1 MRSSSLFIKSD
12 FWLGHEQF
20 IKDLISGV
28 TVGIVALPLAIGFG
42 ITSGMSAQA
51 GIATAI
57 LAGLIAAIFGGSR
70 FQVSGP
76 TGAMTVVLIPVIA
89 KNGLAAIPVL
99 GLIAGLIVVAM
110 SVLRLGGIINRIPW
124 SVVEGFTLGI
134 AVVIALQQ
142 LPMALGVA
150 KGEGDRTLQVAINT
164 VKGAINSGVHAS
176 TIAILLLTLL
186 IKFNIVKIIER
197 LKLKPYV
204 PASFSALAITTA
216 IVALFKLDVAKIG
229 EIPRNVFIWHGSE
242 LHFSTA
248 LITPAI
254 LIALLAAIESL
265 LAARVADGM
274 SHAQEKFHPNRELFG
289 QGLATMVAS
298 LFGGQPATGA
308 IARTSVNIRSGGKT
322 KMAAIIHAIF
332 LLIVVLLLSPIFA
345 LIPLPAIA
353 GVLIGTSVRILNP
366 HNIREQLRSTWQEV
380 STYVVTAVVTITV
393 DLIWAIFIGIALHFI
408 LNVLGNKTHENEAS
422 SQSLL

>member
-1 MRSSSLFIKSD
+1 LKLSE
-12 FWLGHEQF
+12 FWIGRDQF
-20 IKDLISGV
+20 FKDVVSGV

-57 LAGLIAAIFGGSR
+57 LAGFIAAVFGGSR

-89 KNGLAAIPVL
+89 KNGVEAIPVL
-99 GLIAGLIVVAM
+99 GLMAGLIVIAM

-164 VKGAINSGVHAS
+164 VKDAIDDGVHSS
-176 TIAILLLTLL
+176 TIVILLLTLL
-186 IKFNIVKIIER
+186 IKFNIVKIVER

-204 PASFSALAITTA
+204 PASFSALAITTI
-216 IVALFKLDVAKIG
+216 IVALFHLDVAKIG
-229 EIPRNVFIWHGSE
+229 EIPRNVFSWKGDG
-242 LHFSTA
+242 LHFSSA
-248 LITPAI
+248 LVTPAI

-265 LAARVADGM
+265 LAARVADGLTH
-274 SHAQEKFHPNRELFG
+274 SQDKFHPNKELFG

-298 LFGGQPATGA
+298 IFGGQPATGA

-322 KMAAIIHAIF
+322 KMAALVHALF

-366 HNIREQLRSTWQEV
+366 HNVLEQLRSTWQEV
-380 STYVVTAVVTITV
+380 STYIVTALITVTV
-393 DLIWAIFIGIALHFI
+393 DLIWAIFVGIALHF
-408 LNVLGNKTHENEAS
+408 VLKVIPNNK
-422 SQSLL
+422 

>member
-1 MRSSSLFIKSD
+1 MIFHREE
-12 FWLGHEQF
+12 FWVGREQF
-20 IKDLISGV
+20 GKDLVAGV

-51 GIATAI
+51 GISTAI
-57 LAGLIAAIFGGSR
+57 LAGFIAALFGGSR

-89 KNGLAAIPVL
+89 KNGIEAIPVL
-99 GLIAGLIVVAM
+99 GLMAGLIVIAM

-142 LPMALGVA
+142 IPMALGVT
-150 KGEGDRTLQVAINT
+150 KGEGERTLQVAINT
-164 VKGAINSGVHAS
+164 VKGAIENSIHTS
-176 TIAILLLTLL
+176 TLLILILTLL
-186 IKFNIVKIIER
+186 IKFNIVKILER
-197 LKLKPYV
+197 LRLKPYV
-204 PASFSALAITTA
+204 PASFSALAITTIVVA
-216 IVALFKLDVAKIG
+216 IFKLDVAKIG
-229 EIPRNVFIWHGSE
+229 DIPRNVFVWKGNS
-242 LHFSTA
+242 LSFSPS

-274 SHAQEKFHPNRELFG
+274 SHSAVKFQPNKELFG

-298 LFGGQPATGA
+298 IFGGQPATGA

-322 KMAAIIHAIF
+322 KMAALIHALF

-380 STYVVTAVVTITV
+380 TTYVVTALVTITV
-393 DLIWAIFIGIALHFI
+393 DLIWAIFVGISLHF
-408 LNVLGNKTHENEAS
+408 VLKLFNQFSK
-422 SQSLL
+422 

>member
-1 MRSSSLFIKSD
+1 LNLSE
-12 FWLGHEQF
+12 FWVGRDQF
-20 IKDLISGV
+20 FKDLVSGV

-42 ITSGMSAQA
+42 ITSGMTAQA

-57 LAGLIAAIFGGSR
+57 LAGFIAALFGGSR

-89 KNGLAAIPVL
+89 KNGIEAIPVL
-99 GLIAGLIVVAM
+99 GLMAGLIVIAM

-124 SVVEGFTLGI
+124 AVVEGFTLGI

-142 LPMALGVA
+142 LPMALGVS
-150 KGEGDRTLQVAINT
+150 KGEGERTLQVAINT
-164 VKGAINSGVHAS
+164 VKGAIESGLHTS
-176 TIAILLLTLL
+176 TLAILILTLV
-186 IKFNIVKIIER
+186 IKFNIVKIVEKLR
-197 LKLKPYV
+197 LKPYV
-204 PASFSALAITTA
+204 PASFSALAITTVV
-216 IVALFKLDVAKIG
+216 VALLNLDVAKIG
-229 EIPRNVFIWHGSE
+229 DIPRNVFIWKGSQLE
-242 LHFSTA
+242 FATS

-274 SHAQEKFHPNRELFG
+274 SHAKEKFQPNKELFG
-289 QGLATMVAS
+289 QGLATMIAS
-298 LFGGQPATGA
+298 IFGGQPATGA

-322 KMAAIIHAIF
+322 KMAALIHALF

-366 HNIREQLRSTWQEV
+366 KSVREQLTSTWQEV
-380 STYVVTAVVTITV
+380 STYVVTALVTITV
-393 DLIWAIFIGIALHFI
+393 DLIWAIFVGIALHFFLKLSHRTI
-408 LNVLGNKTHENEAS
+408 S
-422 SQSLL
+422 SF

>member
-1 MRSSSLFIKSD
+1 MKLSE
-12 FWLGHEQF
+12 FWIGRDQF
-20 IKDLISGV
+20 IKDLVSGV

-57 LAGLIAAIFGGSR
+57 LAGFIAALFGGSR

-89 KNGLAAIPVL
+89 KSGIEAIPVL
-99 GLIAGLIVVAM
+99 GLMAGLIVIAM

-142 LPMALGVA
+142 LPMALGVV

-164 VKGAINSGVHAS
+164 LKGAIDSGVHIS
-176 TIAILLLTLL
+176 TLSILALTLF
-186 IKFNIVKIIER
+186 IKFNIVKIVER

-204 PASFSALAITTA
+204 PASFSALALTTL
-216 IVALFKLDVAKIG
+216 IVGLLNLDVAKIG
-229 EIPRNVFIWHGSE
+229 DIPRNVFTWKGSGP
-242 LHFSTA
+242 HFSSS

-265 LAARVADGM
+265 LAARVADGLA
-274 SHAQEKFHPNRELFG
+274 HAQEKFHPNKELFG

-298 LFGGQPATGA
+298 IFGGQPATGA

-322 KMAAIIHAIF
+322 KMAALVHALF
-332 LLIVVLLLSPIFA
+332 LLIVVLLLSPIFS

-366 HNIREQLRSTWQEV
+366 HNVLEQLRSTWQEV
-380 STYVVTAVVTITV
+380 STYIVTALITVTV
-393 DLIWAIFIGIALHFI
+393 DLIWAIFVGIALHFI
-408 LNVLGNKTHENEAS
+408 LALTKKR
-422 SQSLL
+422 

>member
-1 MRSSSLFIKSD
+1 MLLSRFPTSE
-12 FWLGHEQF
+12 FWIGREQF
-20 IKDLISGV
+20 GKDLVAGV

-51 GIATAI
+51 GISTAI
-57 LAGLIAAIFGGSR
+57 LAGFIAALFGGSR

-89 KNGLAAIPVL
+89 NYGIGAIPVL
-99 GLIAGLIVVAM
+99 GLMAGLIVIAM

-124 SVVEGFTLGI
+124 AVVEGFTLGI

-142 LPMALGVA
+142 IPMALGVS
-150 KGEGDRTLQVAINT
+150 KGEGERTLQVAINT
-164 VKGAINSGVHAS
+164 VKGAIESGLHIS
-176 TIAILLLTLL
+176 TLAILILTLV
-186 IKFNIVKIIER
+186 IKFNIVKIVEK

-204 PASFSALAITTA
+204 PASFSALAITTVV
-216 IVALFKLDVAKIG
+216 VALLNLDVAKIG
-229 EIPRNVFIWHGSE
+229 DIPRNVFIWKGSQLE
-242 LHFSTA
+242 FATS

-274 SHAQEKFHPNRELFG
+274 SHATVKFQPNKELFG

-298 LFGGQPATGA
+298 IFGGQPATGA

-322 KMAAIIHAIF
+322 KMAALIHALF
-332 LLIVVLLLSPIFA
+332 LLIVVLALSPVFA

-366 HNIREQLRSTWQEV
+366 KSVREQLTSTWQEV
-380 STYVVTAVVTITV
+380 STYVVTALVTITV
-393 DLIWAIFIGIALHFI
+393 DLIWAIFVGIALHFI
-408 LNVLGNKTHENEAS
+408 LSLTRKT
-422 SQSLL
+422 LI

>member
-1 MRSSSLFIKSD
+1 MKLSE
-12 FWLGHEQF
+12 FWVDRDQF
-20 IKDLISGV
+20 LKDLVSGV

-57 LAGLIAAIFGGSR
+57 LAGLIAAVFGGSR

-89 KNGLAAIPVL
+89 KNGIEAIPAL
-99 GLIAGLIVVAM
+99 GLMAGVIVIAM

-124 SVVEGFTLGI
+124 AVVEGFTLGI

-164 VKGAINSGVHAS
+164 VKGAIDNGVHAS
-176 TIAILLLTLL
+176 TIGILLLTLV

-197 LKLKPYV
+197 LKFKPYV
-204 PASFSALAITTA
+204 PASFSALAITTV
-216 IVALFKLDVAKIG
+216 IVALFDLDVAKIG
-229 EIPRNVFIWHGSE
+229 DIPRNVFIWKGTGI
-242 LHFSTA
+242 HFSSS

-274 SHAQEKFHPNRELFG
+274 THSKEKFQPNKELFG

-298 LFGGQPATGA
+298 IFGGQPATGA

-322 KMAAIIHAIF
+322 KSAAIIHAIF
-332 LLIVVLLLSPIFA
+332 LLIVVLLLSPVFA

-380 STYVVTAVVTITV
+380 STYLVTAIVTITV
-393 DLIWAIFIGIALHFI
+393 DLIWAIFVGIALHF
-408 LNVLGNKTHENEAS
+408 
-422 SQSLL
+422 LLLPTKKKS

>member
-1 MRSSSLFIKSD
+1 MIFRREELWINR
-12 FWLGHEQF
+12 EQF
-20 IKDLISGV
+20 GRDIVAGI

-51 GIATAI
+51 GISTAI
-57 LAGLIAAIFGGSR
+57 IAGFIAALFGGSR

-89 KNGLAAIPVL
+89 KNGIEAIPVL
-99 GLIAGLIVVAM
+99 GLMAGLIVIAM
-110 SVLRLGGIINRIPW
+110 SVLGLGTIINRIPW
-124 SVVEGFTLGI
+124 AVVEGFTLGI

-142 LPMALGVA
+142 LPMALGVV

-164 VKGAINSGVHAS
+164 VKGAIESGFQLQ
-176 TIAILLLTLL
+176 TLAILVLTLL
-186 IKFNIVKIIER
+186 IKFNIVKIVEK

-204 PASFSALAITTA
+204 PASFSALAITTLV
-216 IVALFKLDVAKIG
+216 VALMHLDVAKIG
-229 EIPRNVFIWHGSE
+229 DIPRNIFIWKGSS
-242 LHFSTA
+242 LTFSSS

-274 SHAQEKFHPNRELFG
+274 THAKDKFHPNKELFG
-289 QGLATMVAS
+289 QGLATMAAS
-298 LFGGQPATGA
+298 IFGGQPATGA

-322 KMAAIIHAIF
+322 KMAALIHSLF
-332 LLIVVLLLSPIFA
+332 LLIVVLLLSPVFA

-353 GVLIGTSVRILNP
+353 GVLIGTSFRILNP
-366 HNIREQLRSTWQEV
+366 HNIREQLKSTWQEV
-380 STYVVTAVVTITV
+380 STYVATAVVTITV
-393 DLIWAIFIGIALHFI
+393 DLIWAIFVGIALHFA
-408 LNVLGNKTHENEAS
+408 L
-422 SQSLL
+422 SLTKKRT

>member
-1 MRSSSLFIKSD
+1 MIFARRD
-12 FWLGHEQF
+12 FWVNREQF
-20 IKDLISGV
+20 GRDLVSGI

-76 TGAMTVVLIPVIA
+76 TGAMTVVLIPVIS
-89 KNGLAAIPVL
+89 KNGIEAIPAL
-99 GLIAGLIVVAM
+99 GLMAGVIVIAM

-124 SVVEGFTLGI
+124 AVVEGFTLGI

-164 VKGAINSGVHAS
+164 VKGAIDSGVHSS
-176 TIAILLLTLL
+176 TIAILLLTLF
-186 IKFNIVKIIER
+186 IKFNIVKIIEQ

-204 PASFSALAITTA
+204 PASFSALAITTV
-216 IVALFKLDVAKIG
+216 IVALLNLDVAKIG
-229 EIPRNVFIWHGSE
+229 QIPRNVFIWKGSS
-242 LHFSTA
+242 LHFSSS

-274 SHAQEKFHPNRELFG
+274 THSRDKFHPNEELFG
-289 QGLATMVAS
+289 QGLATMIAS
-298 LFGGQPATGA
+298 IFGGQPATGA

-322 KMAAIIHAIF
+322 KSAAIIHAIF
-332 LLIVVLLLSPIFA
+332 LLIVVLLLSPVFA

-353 GVLIGTSVRILNP
+353 DVLIGTSVRILNP

-393 DLIWAIFIGIALHFI
+393 DLIWAIFAGIALHF
-408 LNVLGNKTHENEAS
+408 
-422 SQSLL
+422 LLLLTNRRN

>member
-1 MRSSSLFIKSD
+1 MIFRREELWINR
-12 FWLGHEQF
+12 EQF
-20 IKDLISGV
+20 GRDIVAGI

-51 GIATAI
+51 GISTAI
-57 LAGLIAAIFGGSR
+57 IAGFIAALFGGSR

-89 KNGLAAIPVL
+89 KNGIEAIPVL
-99 GLIAGLIVVAM
+99 GLMAGLIVIAM
-110 SVLRLGGIINRIPW
+110 SVLGLGTIINRIPW
-124 SVVEGFTLGI
+124 AVVEGFTLGI

-142 LPMALGVA
+142 LPMALGVV

-164 VKGAINSGVHAS
+164 VKGAIESGFQLQ
-176 TIAILLLTLL
+176 TLAILVLTLL
-186 IKFNIVKIIER
+186 IKFNIVKIVEK

-204 PASFSALAITTA
+204 PASFSALAITTLV
-216 IVALFKLDVAKIG
+216 VALMHLDVAKIG
-229 EIPRNVFIWHGSE
+229 DIPRNIFIWKGSS
-242 LHFSTA
+242 LTFSSS

-274 SHAQEKFHPNRELFG
+274 THAKDKFHPNKELFG
-289 QGLATMVAS
+289 QGLATMAAS
-298 LFGGQPATGA
+298 IFGGQPATGA

-322 KMAAIIHAIF
+322 KMAALIHSLF
-332 LLIVVLLLSPIFA
+332 LLIVVLLLSPVFA

-353 GVLIGTSVRILNP
+353 GVLIGTSFRILNP
-366 HNIREQLRSTWQEV
+366 HNIREQLKSTWQEV
-380 STYVVTAVVTITV
+380 STYVATAVVTITV
-393 DLIWAIFIGIALHFI
+393 DLIWAIFVGIALHFA
-408 LNVLGNKTHENEAS
+408 L
-422 SQSLL
+422 SLTKKRS

>member
-1 MRSSSLFIKSD
+1 MKFPISD
-12 FWLGHEQF
+12 YWVGREQF
-20 IKDLISGV
+20 GKDLVAGV

-51 GIATAI
+51 GISTAI
-57 LAGLIAAIFGGSR
+57 LAGFIAALFGGSR

-89 KNGLAAIPVL
+89 NNGIGAIPVL
-99 GLIAGLIVVAM
+99 GLMAGLIVIAM

-124 SVVEGFTLGI
+124 AVVEGFTLGI

-150 KGEGDRTLQVAINT
+150 KGEGDHTLQVAIST
-164 VKGAINSGVHAS
+164 VRGAIESGFHGS
-176 TIAILLLTLL
+176 TLSILALTLL
-186 IKFNIVKIIER
+186 IKFNIVKIVEG
-197 LKLKPYV
+197 LKLKSYV
-204 PASFSALAITTA
+204 PASFSALSITTL
-216 IVALFKLDVAKIG
+216 IVQLAHLDVAKIG
-229 EIPRNVFIWHGSE
+229 EIPRNVFIWRGSSLE
-242 LHFSTA
+242 FSTS

-274 SHAQEKFHPNRELFG
+274 THAKEKFHPNKELFG

-298 LFGGQPATGA
+298 IFGGQPATGA

-322 KMAAIIHAIF
+322 KMAALIHALF

-380 STYVVTAVVTITV
+380 TTYVATAIVTITV
-393 DLIWAIFIGIALHFI
+393 DLIWAIFVGIALHF
-408 LNVLGNKTHENEAS
+408 VLSITKRD
-422 SQSLL
+422 

>member
-1 MRSSSLFIKSD
+1 MIFRREELWINR
-12 FWLGHEQF
+12 EQF
-20 IKDLISGV
+20 GRDVVAGV

-51 GIATAI
+51 GISTAI
-57 LAGLIAAIFGGSR
+57 IAGFIAALFGGSR

-89 KNGLAAIPVL
+89 NNGIEAIPVL
-99 GLIAGLIVVAM
+99 GLMAGLIVIAM
-110 SVLRLGGIINRIPW
+110 SVLRLGTIINRIPW
-124 SVVEGFTLGI
+124 AVVEGFTLGI

-142 LPMALGVA
+142 LPMALGVV

-164 VKGAINSGVHAS
+164 VKAAIDSGFQS
-176 TIAILLLTLL
+176 QTLAILVLTLL
-186 IKFNIVKIIER
+186 IKFNIVKIVEK

-204 PASFSALAITTA
+204 PASFSALAITTL
-216 IVALFKLDVAKIG
+216 VFALMHLDVAKIG
-229 EIPRNVFIWHGSE
+229 DIPRNIFIWKGSS
-242 LHFSTA
+242 LTFSSS

-274 SHAQEKFHPNRELFG
+274 THAKDKFHPNKELFG
-289 QGLATMVAS
+289 QGLATMAAS
-298 LFGGQPATGA
+298 IFGGQPATGA

-322 KMAAIIHAIF
+322 KMAALIHSLF
-332 LLIVVLLLSPIFA
+332 LLIVVLLLSPVFA

-353 GVLIGTSVRILNP
+353 GVLIGTSFRILNP
-366 HNIREQLRSTWQEV
+366 HNIREQLKSTWQEV
-380 STYVVTAVVTITV
+380 STYVATAVVTITV
-393 DLIWAIFIGIALHFI
+393 DLIWAIFVGIALHF
-408 LNVLGNKTHENEAS
+408 
-422 SQSLL
+422 LLAQTKKRT